1 MTRPE
6 RRTRRAAARRS
17 VSRRLRDLLRCEV
30 LRGGYADGVLPS
42 EASLMLAY
50 GVSRQ
55 TVRDA
60 LDLLRREGLIER
72 LQGTGTLVIAARDA
86 TQLMD
91 VHGVVTPAPGG
102 FVRGLTPRVLEKTV
116 MPMPRPVA
124 AALGEAEGTPCLL
137 LEYVAYSGDQV
148 TAVCTN
154 YLRFPEADRVLAA
167 PFTGD
172 WYRLMRDA
180 GLTVTETDLLMEAT
194 LADEELAA
202 VLQTAPGAAVLTME
216 QVIRDETGRP
226 YDFAVLRSRGDR
238 LALFSRAARDGRR

>member
-6 RRTRRAAARRS
+6 RHSRRTAARRS
-17 VSRRLRDLLRCEV
+17 SSRRLRDLLRCEV
-30 LRGGYADGVLPS
+30 LRGGYPDGVLPS

-60 LDLLRREGLIER
+60 LDLLRQEGLIER
-72 LQGTGTLVIAARDA
+72 LQGTGTLVLAARDA

-116 MPMPRPVA
+116 VPMPRPVA
-124 AALGEAEGTPCLL
+124 AALEEDEGAPCLL
-137 LEYVAYSGDQV
+137 LEYAALSGDRV
-148 TAVCTN
+148 TGLCTN
-154 YLRFPEADRVLAA
+154 YLRFPEADRVAA
-167 PFTGD
+167 TAFTGD

-180 GLTVTETDLLMEAT
+180 GLAVTETDLLMEAT

-202 VLQTAPGAAVLTME
+202 VLETAPGAPVLTME

-226 YDFAVLRSRGDR
+226 YDFAVLRCRGDR
-238 LALFSRAARDGRR
+238 LSLFSRATRDGRR